1 MTTEADAVVAGYA
14 AKGGNARASA
24 LTREQRSEIA
34 RTAAAA
40 RWAKEGHSMPVQATY
55 GAPDRPLRIGLI
67 EIPCYV
73 LADGR
78 RVLAQRG
85 LQTGIGMSRSGGKA
99 GARRLAMF
107 LASFGSKGLQVND
120 LIARINSPIRFI
132 PPHGGNIADG
142 FEATILPEI
151 CDVILEARKQGMLLG
166 QQEHIAKTCEILV
179 RAFAKVGIIA
189 LVDEAT
195 GFQDVRTRDALAR
208 ILEAFIAKD
217 LRKWVKT
224 FPAEF
229 YKEMFRLKGWT
240 FSDVS
245 AARPQVVGHLTNN
258 LIYQRLAPGVLQE
271 LRRITPRD
279 DKGRLKHQLHRR
291 LSEDIGHPRLRE
303 HLSAVVALEKA
314 ATSWDRFMRSIDRA
328 LPIYGKTMVL
338 PLDYGDEA

>member
-1 MTTEADAVVAGYA
+1 MSDELEVSKYA
-14 AKGGNARASA
+14 AKGGKARANA

-34 RTAAAA
+34 RIAAAA
-40 RWAKEGHSMPVQATY
+40 RWTKEGHVMPVQATY
-55 GAPDRPLRIGLI
+55 GAPDRPLRIGAI

-85 LQTGIGMSRSGGKA
+85 LQSGIGMSRSGGKA

-107 LASFGSKGLQVND
+107 LSSLVAKGLQVND
-120 LIARINSPIRFI
+120 LIARVNNPVRFI

-142 FEATILPEI
+142 FEATILPDI
-151 CDVILEARKQGMLLG
+151 CDVILEARKEGMLVA
-166 QQEHIAKTCEILV
+166 QQEHLAKTCEILV
-179 RAFAKVGIIA
+179 RGFAKVGIIA

-195 GFQDVRTRDALAR
+195 GYQDVRTRDGLAR
-208 ILEAFIAKD
+208 ILETFIAKD

-258 LIYQRLAPGVLQE
+258 LVYQRLAPGVLQE
-271 LRRITPRD
+271 LRRLTSRD
-279 DKGRLKHQLHRR
+279 DKGRLKTHLHRR
-291 LSEDIGHPRLRE
+291 LTEDIGHPRLRE

-328 LPIYGKTMVL
+328 LPVYGKTMVL
-338 PLDYGDEA
+338 PLEYAEET